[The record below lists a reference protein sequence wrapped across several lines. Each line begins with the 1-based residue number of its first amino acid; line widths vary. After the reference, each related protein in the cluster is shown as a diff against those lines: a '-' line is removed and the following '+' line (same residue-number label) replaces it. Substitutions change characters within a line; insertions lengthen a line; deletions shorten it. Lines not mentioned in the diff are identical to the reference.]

1 MDYEPSSMFGIAG
14 EVAVVTG
21 AGRGIGREVASGMGR
36 LGARMVLADL
46 DGKGAEEAAA
56 QVRRD
61 GGDAIA
67 VRTDVTDEQSVEALA
82 AAAVERHGRIDIL
95 VNCAGVLHTEPAI
108 GFDMEKWQLVM
119 DVNVKGTFLACRA
132 AGKRMLERK
141 KGRIVNFSSIRGLQG
156 KDKYHA
162 YGPSKGAINM
172 LTRTLAVEWAKE
184 GINVNAVAP
193 TFTLTDINRSLLA
206 DKQMHDWV
214 ISRIPKGRLCEPR
227 WIVGPVVFLCS
238 PCAEFVTGAILYVD
252 GGWTAG

>member
-1 MDYEPSSMFGIAG
+1 MEYEPSSMFGIAG
-14 EVAVVTG
+14 EVAIVTG
-21 AGRGIGREVASGMGR
+21 AARGIGREVALGMGR

-46 DGKGAEEAAA
+46 DAKSLEEAAGELRK
-56 QVRRD
+56 QGV
-61 GGDAIA
+61 DALA
-67 VRTDVTDEQSVEALA
+67 VPTDVTSEASAEALA
-82 AAAVERHGRIDIL
+82 ARAVEKYGRIDIL
-95 VNCAGVLHTEPAI
+95 VNCAGVLHNEPAI
-108 GFDMEKWQLVM
+108 GFDMDKWQLVM

-132 AGKRMLERK
+132 AGRRMLERK
-141 KGRIVNFSSIRGLQG
+141 KGRIVNFSSIRGAQG

-172 LTRTLAVEWAKE
+172 LTRTLAVEWAKD

-193 TFTLTDINRSLLA
+193 TFTLTDINRSLLS
-206 DKQMHDWV
+206 DKQMYDWV

-238 PCAEFVTGAILYVD
+238 PSAEFVTGAILYVD

>member
-1 MDYEPSSMFGIAG
+1 MEYEASSMFGIAG
-14 EVAVVTG
+14 EVAVITG
-21 AGRGIGREVASGMGR
+21 AARGIGRELALGMGR
-36 LGARMVLADL
+36 LSARLVLADL
-46 DGKGAEEAAA
+46 DAKSLEELAGELRG
-56 QVRRD
+56 QQI
-61 GGDAIA
+61 DAVA
-67 VRTDVTDEQSVEALA
+67 VRTDVTSEESVEAMA
-82 AAAVERHGRIDIL
+82 ARAVERYGRIDIL
-95 VNCAGVLHTEPAI
+95 VNCAGVLHNEPAV
-108 GFDMEKWQLVM
+108 GFDMAKWQLVM

-132 AGKRMLERK
+132 VGRRMLERK

-172 LTRTLAVEWAKE
+172 LTRTLAVEWAKD

-206 DKQMHDWV
+206 DRQMYDWV